1 MDINKRIEEVAKK
14 YNYNNELVEALKKCV
29 PVMAKGKSN
38 SEIELLMETLS
49 RVEILDFSKQPTQQ
63 QLDEIEKTKTAG
75 KNEHV
80 KFITKS
86 KGEYGKNIA
95 PGGYQ
100 SIAIFNEN
108 MDIVDRVGYI
118 YITRLSEYS
127 QEVKAY
133 QTTINLSHL
142 IHELGHA
149 WGAQKDEYVQKENG
163 DFTCN
168 VGAVTINSKVDRE
181 NCIVE
186 DSDVKGLYIEEA
198 LNTLEEEST
207 LCEILGIKN
216 VNEIPGYVPSIY
228 QGLMKSVMNDFVEN
242 IGALP
247 FSKLRILK
255 SNTELK
261 QYQSIL
267 EATKAT
273 NYLKSKEWND
283 RKRKSFDR
291 VNELENISD
300 KAKERIQSF
309 FKEYENIY
317 FSSEEEKPFFEKL
330 DNILE
335 QLYNIN
341 SIKYGFNII
350 SSEKNK
356 EVYSVILTEILR
368 EAYAPLN
375 EAKETIEEYNK
386 NKFNTSMNN
395 LVKQALQTRN
405 NEK

>member
-198 LNTLEEEST
+198 LNTLEEENT

-341 SIKYGFNII
+341 WC
-350 SSEKNK
+350 
-356 EVYSVILTEILR
+356 
-368 EAYAPLN
+368 
-375 EAKETIEEYNK
+375 
-386 NKFNTSMNN
+386 
-395 LVKQALQTRN
+395 
-405 NEK
+405 

>member
-80 KFITKS
+80 KFIIKS

-118 YITRLSEYS
+118 YLTRLSEYS

-198 LNTLEEEST
+198 LNTLEEENT

-255 SNTELK
+255 SNIAKYKVFQGLEVEEMAAAAGVSVRNMYSKIKDPETFRIKELRK
-261 QYQSIL
+261 LAKRMGVSITQLL
-267 EATKAT
+267 EE
-273 NYLKSKEWND
+273 KEW
-283 RKRKSFDR
+283 KSW
-291 VNELENISD
+291 NGWS
-300 KAKERIQSF
+300 A
-309 FKEYENIY
+309 
-317 FSSEEEKPFFEKL
+317 
-330 DNILE
+330 
-335 QLYNIN
+335 
-341 SIKYGFNII
+341 
-350 SSEKNK
+350 
-356 EVYSVILTEILR
+356 
-368 EAYAPLN
+368 
-375 EAKETIEEYNK
+375 
-386 NKFNTSMNN
+386 
-395 LVKQALQTRN
+395 
-405 NEK
+405 